1 MAQAFTPGLKVTQE
15 TIVKKKRIL
24 PLKGEVLVKEGDK
37 VSYDQVVA
45 KTDLP
50 GNVIPV
56 NIANQLG
63 VAANEVRECM
73 MKKEGEKVEKGEKV
87 ALYKSFFGLF
97 KNYSVSPITGTIENI
112 SDVTGQVLLREPPI
126 PIEVRAYID
135 GIVTE
140 IFPQE
145 GCQVE
150 TMGAFIQGIFGLSGE
165 RSGEIAVI
173 VDNPKEE
180 LTADMI
186 KAEHKG
192 KVVVGGS
199 LIRLDAIKKAKQVG
213 VSAVVVGGVDDKD
226 LRALL
231 GYDIGVA
238 ITGNEKIGFTLI
250 ATEGFG
256 EMYMAQ
262 RTFELLKAN
271 EGKWASVNG
280 ATQIRAGVMR
290 PEIII
295 PVDKAFDK
303 NKGVDEEGR
312 GLQVGDP
319 IRIIREPMFGELGT
333 ITEMVPALH
342 KMESE
347 TMVRVFRVKLSNGE
361 ERIVPRANVERIEVK

>member
-15 TIVKKKRIL
+15 TIIKKKRIL

-50 GNVIPV
+50 GNVIPI
-56 NIANQLG
+56 NIANHLG

-73 MKKEGEKVEKGEKV
+73 LKKEGEKVEKGEKI
-87 ALYKSFFGLF
+87 ALYTSFFGLF

-140 IFPQE
+140 IYPRE

-165 RSGEIAVI
+165 RSGEIAV
-173 VDNPKEE
+173 VADSPKTE

-186 KAEHKG
+186 KPEHKG
-192 KVVVGGS
+192 KILVGGS
-199 LIRLDAIKKAKQVG
+199 LIRLNAIKKAQQAG

-231 GYDIGVA
+231 GHDIGVA
-238 ITGNEKIGFTLI
+238 ITGHEKIGFTLI

-295 PVDKAFDK
+295 PVDKSFDK
-303 NKGVDEEGR
+303 KAASDEEGR
-312 GLQVGDP
+312 GLLVGDP
-319 IRIIREPMFGELGT
+319 IRIIREPLFGELGT
-333 ITEMVPALH
+333 ITEMVPELH

-347 TMVRVFRVKLSNGE
+347 TMVRVFRVKLSDGK